1 MEVKQVCFVR
11 HAKSS
16 WNHPNLRDFDRPL
29 DERGLHDA
37 PMMASKMSDLGLYP
51 DFIITSGAMRAKT
64 TAGYFKAEAN
74 LPDDKFVVT
83 DSIYEA
89 GQEAVYEAL
98 RSAPDTA
105 DFVFVFGH
113 NPTFTYI
120 ANSIA
125 GVSIDNV
132 PTCGIVHAQLFISS
146 WKDFRPDIAGF
157 IGFHYP
163 KQYKS

>member
-16 WNHPNLRDFDRPL
+16 WNYPDLSDFDRPL
-29 DERGLHDA
+29 NKRGLHDA
-37 PMMASKMSDLGLYP
+37 PLMASKMTELGLIP

-64 TAGYFKAEAN
+64 TAGYFMHAAK
-74 LPDDKFVVT
+74 LPDENFVITDK
-83 DSIYEA
+83 IYEA
-89 GQEAVYEAL
+89 GQEDVYDAL
-98 RSAPDTA
+98 RQAPDSA

-120 ANSIA
+120 ANAIA

-163 KQYKS
+163 KQFNT

>member
-1 MEVKQVCFVR
+1 MEVKQVCFIR

-16 WNHPNLRDFDRPL
+16 WNHPEMSDFDRPL
-29 DERGLHDA
+29 NDRGLHDA
-37 PMMASKMSDLGLYP
+37 PMMAAKMMDLGLIP
-51 DFIITSGAMRAKT
+51 DYIITSGAMRAKT
-64 TAGYFKAEAN
+64 TAGYFMHAAE
-74 LPDDKFVVT
+74 LPDDQFLVT
-83 DSIYEA
+83 KDIYEA

-98 RSAPDTA
+98 RKAPDTA

-120 ANSIA
+120 ANAIA

-146 WKDFRPDIAGF
+146 WKDFKPDIAGF

-163 KQYKS
+163 KQFKL

>member
-16 WNHPNLRDFDRPL
+16 WIHPELSDFDRPL
-29 DERGLHDA
+29 DKRGLHDA
-37 PMMASKMSDLGLYP
+37 PMMALKMYDLGLIP
-51 DFIITSGAMRAKT
+51 DHIITSAANRAKT
-64 TAGYFKAEAN
+64 TASFFRDQAKLSE
-74 LPDDKFVVT
+74 DKFVIT
-83 DSIYEA
+83 EQIYEA

-98 RSAPDTA
+98 RAAPDDA

-120 ANSIA
+120 ANAIA

-132 PTCGIVHAQLFISS
+132 PTCGVVHAQLFISS

-163 KQYKS
+163 KQFK